1 MVQGKKIIPPRMAP
15 MPARAVGEGA
25 NRFPAGPCKINASRS
40 GWRRR
45 ENKSMIGIVR
55 IALQRPLTFI
65 VMAVLILIGGVLSAF
80 RAPVDIFP
88 DIRVP
93 VIAVAWTYTGLP
105 PDEMSGRIITP
116 YERVLTT
123 TVNDIDHIESQ
134 SLSGIGI
141 VKIFFHPGA
150 DIRTATA
157 QVTSV
162 SQSVLKQMPPGVNP
176 PLILNY
182 SASTVPIIQLAL
194 SGSGLSEQELFDLAQ
209 NQLRTRLVTV
219 PGAAIPYPSGGKQRQ
234 IQVDIDPQALQSKGL
249 SAQDVGNAIA
259 AQNQIN
265 PAGFAKIGTYQYS
278 VKLNNAPSSVAQLN
292 DLPVKVVNGATI
304 YMRDV
309 AHVRDGSA
317 PQTNVVHVDGHRSV
331 LMTVLKN
338 GATSTLAIVQ
348 GVKDALPELQ
358 ATLPSTLKIVS
369 VGDQSLFVKAAVSG
383 VVREGAIAAALT
395 SLMILLFLGS
405 WRSTVIIAVSIP
417 LSVLSAVALLG
428 MFGQTLNVMT
438 LGGLAL
444 AVGILVDD
452 ATVTIENIN
461 WHLEQ
466 GKGVIRSILDGAA
479 QIVTPAFVSLLCIC
493 IVFVPM
499 FFLPGVAGFLF
510 VPMAMAVVF
519 AMIASFILSR
529 TLVPT
534 MAMYLLRPHAPGHLH
549 EAGSSGSHNPLV
561 LFQRGFERRFEWVR
575 ARYGA
580 LLQMALGARRP
591 FLLGFMAVVL
601 ASFLL
606 VPFLGRNFFPSVD
619 AGQILLHVRLPVGSR
634 IETTS
639 AEFQRI
645 AGRIRAELPAGEIVS
660 LTDNIGLPVSG
671 INTIYSNSGTV
682 GPQDGD
688 ILITLREGHAPTSD
702 HVERLRAVLPRV
714 FPNATFSFLPA
725 DITSQILN
733 FGAPAPIDI
742 QVVGKD
748 VVANATFAAKVLRR
762 IRGIPGVADARIQ
775 QSARYPQIDVDV
787 DRSRIGQYNLTERDV
802 TNGLATS
809 LAGTSQTAPV
819 FFLNPENG
827 VSYPVVGQTPEY
839 QVDSFDALRN
849 IPISASGGAPT
860 QILGGLSSFGR
871 SNASAVVTHYNIQP
885 AVDVFATPQGR
896 DLGAVSSDIRAALKH
911 LEKEKPKGVTVTL
924 RGQYATMNTAF
935 SGLGYGLLAAI
946 VLIYLLIVVNFQ
958 SWVDP
963 FVIITALP
971 AALAGIIWMLFTTGT
986 TLSVPALT
994 GAIMCM
1000 GVATANSILVISFA
1014 RERLVE
1020 TGDAVKAAIEAG
1032 MVRFR
1037 PVLMTALAMIIGMLP
1052 MALGL
1057 GEGGEQN
1064 APLGR
1069 AVIGGL
1075 LAATVATLM
1084 FVPVVFSLVHR
1095 RGRVAE
1101 APKELELAHA

>member
-1 MVQGKKIIPPRMAP
+1 
-15 MPARAVGEGA
+15 
-25 NRFPAGPCKINASRS
+25 
-40 GWRRR
+40 
-45 ENKSMIGIVR
+45 MIGIVR

-65 VMAVLILIGGVLSAF
+65 VMAMLIFLVGILAAF
-80 RAPVDIFP
+80 RTPVDIFP
-88 DIRVP
+88 EIKIP
-93 VIAVAWTYTGLP
+93 VIAVAWTYAGLP
-105 PDEMSGRIITP
+105 PEEMSGRIITP

-123 TVNDIDHIESQ
+123 TVNDIEHIESQ
-134 SLSGIGI
+134 SLPGAGI
-141 VKIFFHPGA
+141 VKIYFQPGV

-157 QVTSV
+157 QVTSI
-162 SQSVLKQMPPGVNP
+162 SQTVLRQMPPGVNP

-182 SASTVPIIQLAL
+182 SASTVPIVQLAL
-194 SGSGLSEQELFDLAQ
+194 SGAGLTEQQMFDIGQ
-209 NQLRTRLVTV
+209 NQVRAQLTNVA
-219 PGAAIPYPSGGKQRQ
+219 GAAVPYPSGGSQRQ
-234 IQVDIDPQALQSKGL
+234 IQIDIDPQALQANGL
-249 SAQDVGNAIA
+249 SAQDISAAIA

-265 PAGFAKIGTYQYS
+265 PAGFAKIGAYQYS
-278 VKLNNAPSSVAQLN
+278 VKLNNAPSSVQALN

-317 PQTNVVHVDGHRSV
+317 PQTNIVHVDGRRSV
-331 LMTVLKN
+331 LLTVLKN

-348 GVKDALPELQ
+348 SIKDKI
-358 ATLPSTLKIVS
+358 PSIEQGLAVPLKIVP

-383 VVREGAIAAALT
+383 VVKEGAIAALLT

-417 LSVLSAVALLG
+417 LAVLAAVAALAA
-428 MFGQTLNVMT
+428 FGQTLNVMT

-466 GKGVIRSILDGAA
+466 GKGVIPAILDGAA

-499 FFLPGVAGFLF
+499 FFLPGIAGFLF
-510 VPMAMAVVF
+510 VPMALSVVF

-534 MAMYLLRPHAPGHLH
+534 MAMYLLRPHDPGHIH
-549 EAGSSGSHNPLV
+549 EAGASASRNPLV
-561 LFQRGFERRFEWVR
+561 RFQRGFETRFERFRDGYGGLLRR
-575 ARYGA
+575 ALDSRKPFMIGFLA
-580 LLQMALGARRP
+580 IVLL
-591 FLLGFMAVVL
+591 
-601 ASFLL
+601 SFLL

-619 AGQILLHVRLPVGSR
+619 AGQISIHARTPVGSR
-634 IETTS
+634 IESTA
-639 AEFQRI
+639 AEFERI
-645 AGRIRAELPAGEIVS
+645 SAKVRELLPPGEVVS
-660 LTDNIGLPVSG
+660 IADNIGLPTST
-671 INTIYSNSGTV
+671 INTVYNNSGTV

-688 ILITLREGHAPTSD
+688 ILISLKEGHAPTGE
-702 HVERLRAVLPRV
+702 HVALLRRELPRA
-714 FPNATFSFLPA
+714 FPSVTFAFLPA

-733 FGAPAPIDI
+733 FGAPAPIDV
-742 QVVGKD
+742 QVTGRDAK
-748 VVANATFAAKVLRR
+748 ANAAYAAKILRR
-762 IRGIPGVADARIQ
+762 LRAIPGVADARIQ
-775 QSARYPQIDVDV
+775 QSARYPQLNVDV

-802 TNGLATS
+802 TNSLATT

-839 QVDSFDALRN
+839 RIGSVSDLANVPVSGVTGGQSQV
-849 IPISASGGAPT
+849 
-860 QILGGLSSFGR
+860 LGGISTINRTIAPAL
-871 SNASAVVTHYNIQP
+871 VTHYNIQP
-885 AVDVFATPQGR
+885 AIDVFATPSGR
-896 DLGAVSSDIRAALKH
+896 DLGAVSSDILAVLKQM
-911 LEKEKPKGVTVTL
+911 EPQKPAGVTVEL
-924 RGQYATMNTAF
+924 RGQYATMNAAYY
-935 SGLGYGLLAAI
+935 GLGFGLLGAI
-946 VLIYLLIVVNFQ
+946 LLIYLLIVVNFQ
-958 SWVDP
+958 SWLDP

-971 AALAGIIWMLFTTGT
+971 AALAGIVWMLFATGT

-1000 GVATANSILVISFA
+1000 GVATANSILVVSFA
-1014 RERLVE
+1014 RERLAE
-1020 TGDAVKAAIEAG
+1020 LGDATQAAIEAG
-1032 MVRFR
+1032 LVRFR

-1075 LAATVATLM
+1075 ICATIATLL
-1084 FVPVVFSLVHR
+1084 FVPVVFSFAHR
-1095 RGRVAE
+1095 KGRTPA
-1101 APKELELAHA
+1101 AMPTTLEPAHV